1 MNIKEQLAEV
11 FAEANAEAKEEVK
24 EEIKTEVKANDGG
37 EVLETQVEGESS
49 NNIEKVEEPSESPT
63 ENPSTDTTPSSQGVN
78 TETQTEVPFNKH
90 PRFTEIVE
98 EKNSYKNMA
107 EESLAALKAANELI
121 ESLRG
126 AKAPIEA
133 KAEALPEVFTDVYGE
148 DPQKFADYMNLQRSI
163 ATKVLEE
170 ERAKEQELAKKAR
183 EEEQAEE
190 QYLSGQ
196 FATIADKF
204 GKKLEKGT
212 SDYNEF
218 VSFYLEAPIRNGE
231 NKLDLV
237 KSYELYDKVKSA
249 DRAVAKQV
257 TDTKKAIAANTTST
271 SPSSTVAEPSNTN
284 SKRSI
289 REILAETFREAGR

>member
-1 MNIKEQLAEV
+1 MNIKEQLTEA
-11 FAEANAEAKEEVK
+11 FAEANAEVKEEVK
-24 EEIKTEVKANDGG
+24 EEVKASDGG
-37 EVLETQVEGESS
+37 EVPETQVEGENP
-49 NNIEKVEEPSESPT
+49 NNIEKVEEPSESPA

-78 TETQTEVPFNKH
+78 TDTQTEVPFNKH
-90 PRFTEIVE
+90 PRFSELVE
-98 EKNSYKNMA
+98 EKNSYKKLN
-107 EESLAALKAANELI
+107 EETLEALKAAQEVI
-121 ESLRG
+121 KSLSA
-126 AKAPIEA
+126 AKPVEA
-133 KAEALPEVFTDVYGE
+133 RAEALPEVFTDVYGE
-148 DPQKFADYMNLQRSI
+148 DPEKYVAYLNLQRSI
-163 ATKVLEE
+163 AAKVLEE
-170 ERAKEQELAKKAR
+170 ERAKEQEIASKAR
-183 EEEQAEE
+183 EAEQAEE
-190 QYLSGQ
+190 QYLKGQ

-204 GKKLEKGT
+204 GKKLEVGT

-237 KSYELYDKVKSA
+237 KSYELFDKVKSA

-271 SPSSTVAEPSNTN
+271 SPSSTVVEPSNTN

>member
-1 MNIKEQLAEV
+1 MNIKEQLAEA

-24 EEIKTEVKANDGG
+24 EEIKANDGG
-37 EVLETQVEGESS
+37 EVPETQVEGESL

-63 ENPSTDTTPSSQGVN
+63 ENSSTDTTPSTQGVN
-78 TETQTEVPFNKH
+78 TEPQTEVPFNKH

-98 EKNSYKNMA
+98 KANSYKNMA

-121 ESLRG
+121 ESLKG
-126 AKAPIEA
+126 AKAPIET

-163 ATKVLEE
+163 AAKVLEE
-170 ERAKEQELAKKAR
+170 ERAKEQELARKAR

-271 SPSSTVAEPSNTN
+271 SPSSTVVEPSNMN